1 VRVTVG
7 PALRGWPRPLQEGSA
22 ASRVTRGSGAT
33 CVLPALRARPPI
45 SSPRSYTPYPFLSFF
60 PFCPS
65 LVGDPSNRVCYPSSF
80 GLPRPPLDL
89 SKFWNGCNEETFFFF
104 FFFFFY
110 PETLVKGI
118 EWQPL
123 EPFGARVWN
132 SRLLN
137 WHQESLLK
145 KISASGF
152 IGSLL
157 QDVCNHSST
166 CCTLFFFLITR
177 DRRKKQYHF
186 ISFLM
191 LSWIYV

>member
-1 VRVTVG
+1 MRGAAGLGDPWGAGPGTALIRRVPSRRRPNGIRSDGRAGGRALGTVLCALLPWSLRSGTPRCPPRATPVRVTVG
-7 PALRGWPRPLQEGSA
+7 PALRGWPRPVQEGSA

-104 FFFFFY
+104 L
-110 PETLVKGI
+110 P
-118 EWQPL
+118 
-123 EPFGARVWN
+123 
-132 SRLLN
+132 
-137 WHQESLLK
+137 
-145 KISASGF
+145 
-152 IGSLL
+152 
-157 QDVCNHSST
+157 
-166 CCTLFFFLITR
+166 
-177 DRRKKQYHF
+177 
-186 ISFLM
+186 
-191 LSWIYV
+191 